1 MAEYL
6 SNIIEETLVTCGVCK
21 KEFDVNDM
29 TIDDWN
35 FAWDNRTKIDCCNDC
50 ISEENK

>member
-21 KEFDVNDM
+21 KEFEVNDM
-29 TIDDWN
+29 TTDDWN
-35 FAWDNRTKIDCCNDC
+35 FAWDNRTETDCCNDC
-50 ISEENK
+50 ISEENN